1 MGSPGRKAVKA
12 LLPGLIREFGADL
25 VVANAEN
32 IAHGFGVTADTA
44 QALFEAG
51 VDVLTTGNH
60 SFDKKEAISLYDEW
74 PNLLRPA
81 NHYPGVPGHG
91 VWVGPAKNGEVCAV
105 INLMG
110 KVYMPPVDD
119 PFRAVDAALAR
130 MPEVKVRVVDMH
142 AEVTSEKQGMGW
154 HLAGRVTAVFGSH
167 SHVPTADARLLPA
180 SPGGPP
186 GVSSGTAF
194 ITDVGMTGP
203 YDSVIGM
210 NTEIA
215 LSRFYT
221 GLNHRLE
228 VATEGV
234 RLYAFFV
241 ECDAAGRALRC
252 ESICRTP

>member
-1 MGSPGRKAVKA
+1 MGSPGRKAVKT

-51 VDVLTTGNH
+51 ADVLTTGNH
-60 SFDKKEAISLYDEW
+60 SFDKKEAIPLYEEW

-119 PFRAVDAALAR
+119 PFRAVDEIMTSTSSRVFMGSSVEEPERPRRLRASVDDRGCARVGAVRPARGDELAPAR
-130 MPEVKVRVVDMH
+130 PAPQRPMNVRRRDVVPRAPERGVLGPQER
-142 AEVTSEKQGMGW
+142 AELGRD
-154 HLAGRVTAVFGSH
+154 LAGVFLRQRE
-167 SHVPTADARLLPA
+167 A
-180 SPGGPP
+180 
-186 GVSSGTAF
+186 GTH
-194 ITDVGMTGP
+194 
-203 YDSVIGM
+203 M
-210 NTEIA
+210 N
-215 LSRFYT
+215 
-221 GLNHRLE
+221 
-228 VATEGV
+228 
-234 RLYAFFV
+234 
-241 ECDAAGRALRC
+241 RA
-252 ESICRTP
+252 

>member
-60 SFDKKEAISLYDEW
+60 SFDKKEAIPLYDEW

-119 PFRAVDAALAR
+119 PFRAADAALAR

-167 SHVPTADARLLPA
+167 SHVPTADARMLPA

-186 GVSSGTAF
+186 ATAY

-210 NTEIA
+210 NTDIA